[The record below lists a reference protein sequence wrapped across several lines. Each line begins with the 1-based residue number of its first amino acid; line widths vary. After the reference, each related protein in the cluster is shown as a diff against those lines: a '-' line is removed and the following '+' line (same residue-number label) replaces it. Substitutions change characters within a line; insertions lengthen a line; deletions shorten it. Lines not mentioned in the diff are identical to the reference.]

1 LNFEQF
7 VASKILGYK
16 RYKNSISSPIIKISI
31 LSVIIGIVLMNISM
45 SIGFGIQKNI
55 KEKFSSNTG
64 DLIITNYNNNLF
76 ETLASIETDLI
87 DFSNLQ
93 KPNILSLKKVSY
105 NPSIYPKDN
114 TFEYLIFKGVE
125 SIVDH
130 KPKSSVNKLEIN
142 EVSISK
148 FFSDRSGI
156 GVGQSI
162 NLLFFTKE
170 NTRTPKIRKFIVK
183 SIYETGI
190 NEYDSKIIIGNF
202 TQSRL
207 INGWNKNE
215 TGGVEIS
222 LNNSD
227 FDSVYE
233 SVPPTFKVMLN
244 RERFGELF
252 NWISLFDSNV
262 YLIIFLMIVVGGIN
276 MVTSLLI
283 TILEKRKFIGILK
296 VLGTNNYSIR
306 KIFLINGVFLL
317 IRGLIIGNI
326 ISYTLLYIQLKF
338 NIIKLD
344 QTVYYVNSVPVDL
357 NFMNLL
363 ILNVVVILTS
373 FLMLILPSSVVTKLN
388 ATKILRSS

>member
-1 LNFEQF
+1 
-7 VASKILGYK
+7 
-16 RYKNSISSPIIKISI
+16 
-31 LSVIIGIVLMNISM
+31 M
-45 SIGFGIQKNI
+45 
-55 KEKFSSNTG
+55 
-64 DLIITNYNNNLF
+64 
-76 ETLASIETDLI
+76 
-87 DFSNLQ
+87 
-93 KPNILSLKKVSY
+93 
-105 NPSIYPKDN
+105 
-114 TFEYLIFKGVE
+114 
-125 SIVDH
+125 
-130 KPKSSVNKLEIN
+130 
-142 EVSISK
+142 
-148 FFSDRSGI
+148 
-156 GVGQSI
+156 
-162 NLLFFTKE
+162 
-170 NTRTPKIRKFIVK
+170 
-183 SIYETGI
+183 
-190 NEYDSKIIIGNF
+190 
-202 TQSRL
+202 

-233 SVPPTFKVMLN
+233 SVPPTFKVMLH

-317 IRGLIIGNI
+317 IRGLVIGNI

-363 ILNVVVILTS
+363 ILNIVVILTS

>member
-1 LNFEQF
+1 
-7 VASKILGYK
+7 
-16 RYKNSISSPIIKISI
+16 
-31 LSVIIGIVLMNISM
+31 MNISM

-55 KEKFSSNTG
+55 KEKFSLNSC

-93 KPNILSLKKVSY
+93 KPNILSLRKVSY

-190 NEYDSKIIIGNF
+190 
-202 TQSRL
+202 
-207 INGWNKNE
+207 NKNE

-317 IRGLIIGNI
+317 IRGLVIGNI

-363 ILNVVVILTS
+363 ILNIVVILTS

>member
-1 LNFEQF
+1 
-7 VASKILGYK
+7 
-16 RYKNSISSPIIKISI
+16 
-31 LSVIIGIVLMNISM
+31 
-45 SIGFGIQKNI
+45 
-55 KEKFSSNTG
+55 
-64 DLIITNYNNNLF
+64 
-76 ETLASIETDLI
+76 
-87 DFSNLQ
+87 
-93 KPNILSLKKVSY
+93 
-105 NPSIYPKDN
+105 
-114 TFEYLIFKGVE
+114 
-125 SIVDH
+125 
-130 KPKSSVNKLEIN
+130 
-142 EVSISK
+142 
-148 FFSDRSGI
+148 
-156 GVGQSI
+156 
-162 NLLFFTKE
+162 
-170 NTRTPKIRKFIVK
+170 
-183 SIYETGI
+183 
-190 NEYDSKIIIGNF
+190 
-202 TQSRL
+202 
-207 INGWNKNE
+207 
-215 TGGVEIS
+215 
-222 LNNSD
+222 
-227 FDSVYE
+227 
-233 SVPPTFKVMLN
+233 MLN

-317 IRGLIIGNI
+317 IRGLVIGNI

-363 ILNVVVILTS
+363 ILNIVVILTS